1 MIKNIL
7 NMTGP
12 VPMALVLAFVT
23 APVRAQNDSVPKVYD
38 THNVKPLKFI
48 IPAAT
53 VGLAA
58 MCTNDGWLG
67 GLREKGQNALSAHG
81 RNRIRADDYLQFCPV
96 VAVYGLDLCGVKAQH
111 RFVDRTVLLAMSYTA
126 MNIVVTSM
134 KFMSLEHRPDS
145 RVRNSFPSGHTATA
159 FMGAEFMRREY
170 AHKSPVLAYSGYA
183 VATATGLLRIY
194 NNRHWTNDVVPGAA
208 IGIASS
214 KLVYWLYPHIFSR
227 HSDNAR
233 HVTMV
238 MPAYADGGCTLTASV
253 QF

>member
-1 MIKNIL
+1 
-7 NMTGP
+7 
-12 VPMALVLAFVT
+12 MALVLAFVT

-96 VAVYGLDLCGVKAQH
+96 VAVYGLDLCGIKAQH

-134 KFMSLEHRPDS
+134 KFM
-145 RVRNSFPSGHTATA
+145 
-159 FMGAEFMRREY
+159 RREY
-170 AHKSPVLAYSGYA
+170 VHKSPVLAYSGYA